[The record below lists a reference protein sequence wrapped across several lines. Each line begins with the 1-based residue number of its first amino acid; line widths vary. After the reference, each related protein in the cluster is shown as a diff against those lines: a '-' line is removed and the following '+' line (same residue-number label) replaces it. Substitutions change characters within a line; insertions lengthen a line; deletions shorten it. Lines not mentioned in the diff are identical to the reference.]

1 MTTTAHQ
8 EARSVGA
15 LSGDYACALR
25 TALLRAGAPGRVQCD
40 QYTADSIDAQ
50 SGPHTRWAFV
60 RLHVAGHEVRVFCLP
75 TSQGVV
81 LVLTDT
87 AGVSRCLPTWG
98 APARDFGTAALAVA
112 REVATAHT
120 TTPSSVTPI
129 PRYNGQ

>member
-40 QYTADSIDAQ
+40 QYPADSIDAQ

-112 REVATAHT
+112 REARPP
-120 TTPSSVTPI
+120 TPLPPNSVTPI
-129 PRYNGQ
+129 TRHNGQ

>member
-1 MTTTAHQ
+1 MPEEIAMTTTTHH
-8 EARSVGA
+8 EIRSVGA

-40 QYTADSIDAQ
+40 QYPADSIGAQ
-50 SGPHTRWAFV
+50 AGPHTRWAFV
-60 RLHVAGHEVRVFCLP
+60 RLHVAGQEVRVFCLP

-87 AGVSRCLPTWG
+87 GGFSRCLPTWG

-112 REVATAHT
+112 REVATAYT
-120 TTPSSVTPI
+120 TNP
-129 PRYNGQ
+129 